1 MAYRFPPPN
10 QFGRYGA
17 PVAPAV
23 PAQSLLAQVLGITAL
38 GLCVTA
44 LAAWLFQGIAP
55 GLGLIAMIAGFILL
69 ISINATRRNE
79 ALSLVLFYAFTFLEG
94 IGIAP
99 VVGQYVRAFGP
110 DVVFNAALTTG
121 LGMFAL
127 AAIVYATGLDLRRF
141 QGIFLI
147 ALLGLIV
154 VGIVSVFV
162 RFIHPE
168 TYAWLTLIIFSGL
181 VLIDF
186 ARLRAGGDGL
196 TAVQMATSIYL
207 DAINIFLAL
216 LQIFGGR
223 RSSD

>member
-1 MAYRFPPPN
+1 MASAIPT
-10 QFGRYGA
+10 A
-17 PVAPAV
+17 
-23 PAQSLLAQVLGITAL
+23 SLLGQVLGITAL
-38 GLCVTA
+38 GLCITA
-44 LAAWLFQGIAP
+44 GAAWW
-55 GLGLIAMIAGFILL
+55 LGGVVSTTVGFIAMIVGFLL
-69 ISINATRRNE
+69 LFAIRGTAQNE
-79 ALSLVLFYAFTFLEG
+79 ALSLTLFYVFAFLEG
-94 IGIAP
+94 VGIAP
-99 VVGQYVRAFGP
+99 VISNYVHAFGP
-110 DVVFNAALTTG
+110 QIVVNAAFTTG

-141 QGIFLI
+141 QGIFTL

-154 VGIVSVFV
+154 VGVVSMFV

-168 TYAWLTLIIFSGL
+168 VYSWLTLVIFSGL

-186 ARLRAGGDGL
+186 ARIRAGGDGL
-196 TAVQMATSIYL
+196 TPVLMATSIYL

>member
-1 MAYRFPPPN
+1 MAYRFPPQN
-10 QFGRYGA
+10 QYGS
-17 PVAPAV
+17 PLAPAI
-23 PAQSLLAQVLGITAL
+23 ATHSLLAQVLGITAL
-38 GLCVTA
+38 GLCITA
-44 LAAWLFQGIAP
+44 LAAWLSQGFATP
-55 GLGLIAMIAGFILL
+55 GIGLIAMIAGLILL
-69 ISINATRRNE
+69 FSIYGTRRNE
-79 ALSLVLFYAFTFLEG
+79 ALSLLLFYAFAFCEG

-110 DVVFNAALTTG
+110 DVVVNAALTTG

-141 QGIFLI
+141 QGIFMI

-154 VGIVSVFV
+154 VGVISIFV

-168 TYAWLTLIIFSGL
+168 TYAWLTLVIFSGL

-196 TAVQMATSIYL
+196 TPVLMATSIYL

-223 RSSD
+223 RSQD

>member
-1 MAYRFPPPN
+1 MAYRFQPQTP
-10 QFGRYGA
+10 YGGPLA
-17 PVAPAV
+17 PSIPT
-23 PAQSLLAQVLGITAL
+23 QSLLAQVLGITAL
-38 GLCVTA
+38 GLCITA
-44 LAAWLFQGIAP
+44 LAAWLCQGIAP
-55 GLGLIAMIAGFILL
+55 GLGLIAMIGGFILL

-79 ALSLVLFYAFTFLEG
+79 GLSLLLFYAFTFLEG
-94 IGIAP
+94 VGIAP
-99 VVGQYVRAFGP
+99 VIGQYVRAMGP
-110 DVVFNAALTTG
+110 GVVVDAALTTG

-141 QGIFLI
+141 QGIFMI

-154 VGIVSVFV
+154 IGIISIFV

-168 TYAWLTLIIFSGL
+168 VYAWLTLVIFSGL

-196 TAVQMATSIYL
+196 TPVLMATSIYL

-223 RSSD
+223 RSSN

>member
-1 MAYRFPPPN
+1 MAYRFQPQN
-10 QFGRYGA
+10 QFGTPLA
-17 PVAPAV
+17 TTV
-23 PAQSLLAQVLGITAL
+23 PTQSLLAQVLGITAL

-44 LAAWLFQGIAP
+44 LAAWIFQGVSP
-55 GLGLIAMIAGFILL
+55 GIGLIAMIVGFILL
-69 ISINATRRNE
+69 ITINATRRNE
-79 ALSLVLFYAFTFLEG
+79 ALSLLLFYAFTFLEG

-99 VVGQYVRAFGP
+99 VVSQYARAFGP
-110 DVVFNAALTTG
+110 EVVVNAALTTG

-127 AAIVYATGLDLRRF
+127 AAIVYATGLDLRRY

-147 ALLGLIV
+147 ALLGLVV
-154 VGIVSVFV
+154 VGIISIFV

-168 TYAWLTLIIFSGL
+168 TYAWLTLLIFSGL

>member
-1 MAYRFPPPN
+1 MAFRFQPQTP
-10 QFGRYGA
+10 YGGPLA
-17 PVAPAV
+17 PSI

-38 GLCVTA
+38 GLCITA
-44 LAAWLFQGIAP
+44 LAAWLFQGVAP
-55 GLGLIAMIAGFILL
+55 GIGLIAMIGGFILL

-79 ALSLVLFYAFTFLEG
+79 GLSLLLFYAFTFLEG
-94 IGIAP
+94 VGIAP
-99 VVGQYVRAFGP
+99 VIGQYVRAMGP
-110 DVVFNAALTTG
+110 GVVVNAALTTG

-141 QGIFLI
+141 QGIFMI

-154 VGIVSVFV
+154 IGIVSIFV

-168 TYAWLTLIIFSGL
+168 VYAWLTLIIFSGL

-196 TAVQMATSIYL
+196 TPVLMATSIYL

-223 RSSD
+223 RSSN

>member
-1 MAYRFPPPN
+1 MAYRFQPQN
-10 QFGRYGA
+10 QYGG
-17 PVAPAV
+17 PIAPAV
-23 PAQSLLAQVLGITAL
+23 PTNSLLAQVLGITAL

-44 LAAWLFQGIAP
+44 LAAWTFQGLP
-55 GLGLIAMIAGFILL
+55 YGVGLIAMIAGFVLL
-69 ISINATRRNE
+69 LCINATRRNE
-79 ALSLVLFYAFTFLEG
+79 AISLILFYAFTFCEG
-94 IGIAP
+94 VGIAP
-99 VVGQYVRAFGP
+99 VIGQYVRAFGP
-110 DVVFNAALTTG
+110 DVVVNAALTTG

-147 ALLGLIV
+147 ALLGLVV
-154 VGIVSVFV
+154 VGIISVFV

-168 TYAWLTLIIFSGL
+168 VYAWLTLVIFSGL

>member
-1 MAYRFPPPN
+1 MAYRFQPQTP
-10 QFGRYGA
+10 YGGPLA
-17 PVAPAV
+17 PSIPT
-23 PAQSLLAQVLGITAL
+23 QSLLAQVLGITAL
-38 GLCVTA
+38 GLCITA
-44 LAAWLFQGIAP
+44 LAAWLCQGIAP
-55 GLGLIAMIAGFILL
+55 GLGLIAMIGGFILL

-79 ALSLVLFYAFTFLEG
+79 GLSLLLFYAFTFLEG
-94 IGIAP
+94 VGIAP
-99 VVGQYVRAFGP
+99 VIGQYVRAMGP
-110 DVVFNAALTTG
+110 GVVVDAALTTG

-141 QGIFLI
+141 QGIFMI

-154 VGIVSVFV
+154 IGIISIFV
-162 RFIHPE
+162 RFIHHE
-168 TYAWLTLIIFSGL
+168 VYAWLTLVIFSGL

-196 TAVQMATSIYL
+196 TPVLMATSIYL

-223 RSSD
+223 RSSN

>member
-1 MAYRFPPPN
+1 MAFRFQPQP
-10 QFGRYGA
+10 RYGSL
-17 PVAPAV
+17 VPAV
-23 PAQSLLAQVLGITAL
+23 PTHSILAQVLGITAL
-38 GLCVTA
+38 GLCITA
-44 LAAWLFQGIAP
+44 LAAWLFRGVPYGA
-55 GLGLIAMIAGFILL
+55 GLAAMIVGFILL

-79 ALSLVLFYAFTFLEG
+79 ALSLLLFYAFTFAEG
-94 IGIAP
+94 VGIAP
-99 VVGQYVRAFGP
+99 VIGQYVRAFGP
-110 DVVFNAALTTG
+110 DVVVNAALTTG

-141 QGIFLI
+141 QGIFMI
-147 ALLGLIV
+147 ALLGLV
-154 VGIVSVFV
+154 LVGIVSAFV

-168 TYAWLTLIIFSGL
+168 TYAWLTLVIFSGL

-196 TAVQMATSIYL
+196 TPVLMATSIYL

>member
-1 MAYRFPPPN
+1 MAYRFQPQP
-10 QFGRYGA
+10 RYG
-17 PVAPAV
+17 PLV
-23 PAQSLLAQVLGITAL
+23 PAIPTHSLLAQVLGITAL

-44 LAAWLFQGIAP
+44 LAAWLFQGLP
-55 GLGLIAMIAGFILL
+55 YGVGLVAMIVGFILL
-69 ISINATRRNE
+69 LAINAVRQNE
-79 ALSLVLFYAFTFLEG
+79 ALSLLFFYAFTFAEG

-99 VVGQYVRAFGP
+99 VIGQYVRAFGP
-110 DVVFNAALTTG
+110 DVVVNAALTTG

-141 QGIFLI
+141 QGIFFI
-147 ALLGLIV
+147 ALIGLVV

-168 TYAWLTLIIFSGL
+168 VYAWLTLIIFSGL

-196 TAVQMATSIYL
+196 SPVMMATSIYL

>member
-1 MAYRFPPPN
+1 MAYRFPPQN
-10 QFGRYGA
+10 QYGS
-17 PVAPAV
+17 PLAPAI
-23 PAQSLLAQVLGITAL
+23 ATHSLLAQVLGITAL
-38 GLCVTA
+38 GLCITA
-44 LAAWLFQGIAP
+44 LAAWLSQGFATP
-55 GLGLIAMIAGFILL
+55 GIGLIAMIAGLILL
-69 ISINATRRNE
+69 FSIYGTRRNE
-79 ALSLVLFYAFTFLEG
+79 ALSLLLFYAFAFCEG

-110 DVVFNAALTTG
+110 DVVVNAALTTG

-141 QGIFLI
+141 QGVFMI

-154 VGIVSVFV
+154 VGVISIFV

-168 TYAWLTLIIFSGL
+168 TYAWLTLVIFSGL

-196 TAVQMATSIYL
+196 TPVLMATSIYL

-223 RSSD
+223 RSQD

>member
-1 MAYRFPPPN
+1 MAYRFQP
-10 QFGRYGA
+10 QSQQA
-17 PVAPAV
+17 LAPAI
-23 PAQSLLAQVLGITAL
+23 PTHSLLAQVLGITAL

-44 LAAWLFQGIAP
+44 LAAWLFQGVISP
-55 GLGLIAMIAGFILL
+55 GLGLVAMLVGFILL
-69 ISINATRRNE
+69 FAIYGTRQNE
-79 ALSLVLFYAFTFLEG
+79 ALSLLLFYAFTFCQGL
-94 IGIAP
+94 GIAP
-99 VVGQYVRAFGP
+99 VIEQYVHAFGP
-110 DVVFNAALTTG
+110 DIVVNAALTTG

-141 QGIFLI
+141 QGIFMI

-154 VGIVSVFV
+154 VGIISIFV

-168 TYAWLTLIIFSGL
+168 TYAWITLIIFSGL

-186 ARLRAGGDGL
+186 ARIRAGGDGL
-196 TAVQMATSIYL
+196 TPVLMATSIYL

>member
-1 MAYRFPPPN
+1 MAYRFQPQN
-10 QFGRYGA
+10 QYGA
-17 PVAPAV
+17 PSAPAI
-23 PAQSLLAQVLGITAL
+23 PTNSLLAQVLGITAL

-44 LAAWLFQGIAP
+44 MAAWFFQGLAP
-55 GLGLIAMIAGFILL
+55 GVGLIAMIAGFVLL
-69 ISINATRRNE
+69 LCINAVRRNE
-79 ALSLVLFYAFTFLEG
+79 AISLLLFYAFTFCEG

-99 VVGQYVRAFGP
+99 VIGQYVRAFGP
-110 DVVFNAALTTG
+110 DVVVNAALTTG

-147 ALLGLIV
+147 ALLGLVV
-154 VGIVSVFV
+154 VGVVSMFV

-168 TYAWLTLIIFSGL
+168 TYAWITLVIFSGL
-181 VLIDF
+181 VLVDF

-196 TAVQMATSIYL
+196 TPVLMATSIYL

>member
-1 MAYRFPPPN
+1 MAYRLQPQTP
-10 QFGRYGA
+10 YGG
-17 PVAPAV
+17 PVAPSI
-23 PAQSLLAQVLGITAL
+23 PTQSLLAQVLGITAL
-38 GLCVTA
+38 GLCITA
-44 LAAWLFQGIAP
+44 LAAWLCQGIAP
-55 GLGLIAMIAGFILL
+55 GLGLIAMIGGFILL

-79 ALSLVLFYAFTFLEG
+79 GLSLLLFYAFTFLEG
-94 IGIAP
+94 VGIAP
-99 VVGQYVRAFGP
+99 VIGQYVRAMGP
-110 DVVFNAALTTG
+110 GVVVDAALTTG

-141 QGIFLI
+141 QGIFMI

-154 VGIVSVFV
+154 IGIISIFV

-168 TYAWLTLIIFSGL
+168 VYAWLTLIIFSGL

-196 TAVQMATSIYL
+196 TPVLMATSIYL

-223 RSSD
+223 RSSN

>member
-1 MAYRFPPPN
+1 MGYRYPQQN
-10 QFGRYGA
+10 QYGT
-17 PVAPAV
+17 PLAPAV
-23 PAQSLLAQVLGITAL
+23 PTHSLLAQVLGITAL

-44 LAAWLFQGIAP
+44 FAAWLLQSIAP
-55 GLGLIAMIAGFILL
+55 GIGLVAMIVGFILL

-79 ALSLVLFYAFTFLEG
+79 LLSLVLFYAFAFCEG
-94 IGIAP
+94 VGIAP
-99 VVGQYVRAFGP
+99 VIGQYVRALGP
-110 DVVFNAALTTG
+110 DVVVNAALTTG

-141 QGIFLI
+141 QGIFMI
-147 ALLGLIV
+147 ALLGLVV
-154 VGIVSVFV
+154 VGIISLFV
-162 RFIHPE
+162 RGLIHPE
-168 TYAWLTLIIFSGL
+168 TYAWITLVIFSGL

-196 TAVQMATSIYL
+196 TPVLMATSIYL

>member
-1 MAYRFPPPN
+1 MAYGLQPQN
-10 QFGRYGA
+10 RYGG

-23 PAQSLLAQVLGITAL
+23 PAHSMLAQVLGITAL

-44 LAAWLFQGIAP
+44 LAAWLFQDLSPGIGLMAMI
-55 GLGLIAMIAGFILL
+55 LGLILL
-69 ISINATRRNE
+69 FSIYAVRRNE
-79 ALSLVLFYAFTFLEG
+79 GLSLLLFYAFTFCEG
-94 IGIAP
+94 VGIAP
-99 VVGQYVRAFGP
+99 VIGQYVRAFGP
-110 DVVFNAALTTG
+110 DVVVNAALTTG

-141 QGIFLI
+141 QGVFMI

-154 VGIVSVFV
+154 VGIVSMFV

-168 TYAWLTLIIFSGL
+168 TYAWITLVIFSGL

-196 TAVQMATSIYL
+196 TPVLMATSIYL

-223 RSSD
+223 RASD

>member
-1 MAYRFPPPN
+1 MAYGLQPQNRF
-10 QFGRYGA
+10 GG

-23 PAQSLLAQVLGITAL
+23 ATHSMLAQVLGITAL
-38 GLCVTA
+38 GLCVSA
-44 LAAWLFQGIAP
+44 LAAWLFQDLSPGI
-55 GLGLIAMIAGFILL
+55 GLVAMIVGLILL
-69 ISINATRRNE
+69 FSIYAVRRNE
-79 ALSLVLFYAFTFLEG
+79 GLSLLLFYAFTFCEG
-94 IGIAP
+94 VGIAP

-110 DVVFNAALTTG
+110 DVVVNAALTTG

-127 AAIVYATGLDLRRF
+127 GAIVYATGLDLRRF
-141 QGIFLI
+141 QGIFMI
-147 ALLGLIV
+147 ALMGLIV
-154 VGIVSVFV
+154 VGIISIFV

-168 TYAWLTLIIFSGL
+168 TYAWITLAIFSGL

-196 TAVQMATSIYL
+196 TPVLMATSIYL

-223 RSSD
+223 RASD

>member
-1 MAYRFPPPN
+1 MADRFPPQN
-10 QFGRYGA
+10 QYGS
-17 PVAPAV
+17 PLAPAI
-23 PAQSLLAQVLGITAL
+23 ATHSLLAQVLGITAL
-38 GLCVTA
+38 GLCITA
-44 LAAWLFQGIAP
+44 LAAWLSQGFATP
-55 GLGLIAMIAGFILL
+55 GIGLIAMIAGLILL
-69 ISINATRRNE
+69 FSIYGTRRNE
-79 ALSLVLFYAFTFLEG
+79 ALSLLLFYAFAFCEG

-110 DVVFNAALTTG
+110 DVVVNAALTTG

-141 QGIFLI
+141 QGVFMI

-154 VGIVSVFV
+154 VGVISIFV

-168 TYAWLTLIIFSGL
+168 TYAWLTLVIFSGL

-196 TAVQMATSIYL
+196 TPVLMATSIYL

-223 RSSD
+223 RSQD

>member
-1 MAYRFPPPN
+1 MAFRLQPQP
-10 QFGRYGA
+10 QFG
-17 PVAPAV
+17 PAASTV
-23 PAQSLLAQVLGITAL
+23 PTHSILAQVLGITAL

-44 LAAWLFQGIAP
+44 LAAWLFQGVAYGV
-55 GLGLIAMIAGFILL
+55 GLGAMIVGFILL

-79 ALSLVLFYAFTFLEG
+79 ALSLLLFYAFTFAEG
-94 IGIAP
+94 VGIAP
-99 VVGQYVRAFGP
+99 VIGQYVRAFGP
-110 DVVFNAALTTG
+110 DVVVNAALTTG

-141 QGIFLI
+141 QGLFFI
-147 ALLGLIV
+147 ALLGLVLI
-154 VGIVSVFV
+154 GIVSIFV

-168 TYAWLTLIIFSGL
+168 TYAWLTLVIFSGL

-196 TAVQMATSIYL
+196 TPVMMATSIYL

>member
-1 MAYRFPPPN
+1 MAFRFQPQN
-10 QFGRYGA
+10 QYGG
-17 PVAPAV
+17 PIAPAV
-23 PAQSLLAQVLGITAL
+23 PTNSLLAQVLGITAL

-44 LAAWLFQGIAP
+44 LAAWTFQGLP
-55 GLGLIAMIAGFILL
+55 YGVGLIAMIAGFVLL
-69 ISINATRRNE
+69 LCINATRRNE
-79 ALSLVLFYAFTFLEG
+79 AISLILFYAFTFCEG
-94 IGIAP
+94 VGIAP
-99 VVGQYVRAFGP
+99 VIGQYVRAFGP
-110 DVVFNAALTTG
+110 DVVVNAALTTG

-147 ALLGLIV
+147 ALLGLVV
-154 VGIVSVFV
+154 VGIISIFV

-168 TYAWLTLIIFSGL
+168 VYAWLTLVIFSGL

>member
-1 MAYRFPPPN
+1 MAFRFQPQTP
-10 QFGRYGA
+10 YGGPLA
-17 PVAPAV
+17 PSI

-38 GLCVTA
+38 GLCITA
-44 LAAWLFQGIAP
+44 LAAWLFQGVAP
-55 GLGLIAMIAGFILL
+55 GIGLIAMIGGFILL

-79 ALSLVLFYAFTFLEG
+79 GLSLLLFYAFTFLEG
-94 IGIAP
+94 VGIAP
-99 VVGQYVRAFGP
+99 VIGQYVRAMGP
-110 DVVFNAALTTG
+110 GVVVNAALTTG

-141 QGIFLI
+141 QGIFMI

-154 VGIVSVFV
+154 IGIVSIFV

-168 TYAWLTLIIFSGL
+168 VYAWLTLVIFSGL

-196 TAVQMATSIYL
+196 TPVLMATSIYL

-223 RSSD
+223 RSSN